1 MSSSSYYVEIFKIVY
16 VKYRVNG
23 SQWQFYGFLSNLD
36 PVFLSVVW
44 LLWLEL
50 SILYWTKMVRVGI
63 LILFLILEEML

>member
-16 VKYRVNG
+16 VKCRVNG

-50 SILYWTKMVRVGI
+50 SILYWTKMVKVGI